1 MRHLWSVAC
10 NCSTRQKPSRT
21 TPTTT
26 GGLRRHDPQELFS
39 RIRSHVYSLEGRPC
53 SDPIH
58 NVECEDATPKT
69 QNCLNSHSTPS
80 WAMAPER
87 CALSG
92 CSHGRTFGEQ
102 QAEEYRC
109 PRAFVEVTRLRRRG
123 QPVEKLPLCTL
134 SPQIGHQ
141 IRRFWGVSSP
151 IRGRNQLN
159 ADFFNRLF
167 LSTHSGE

>member
-53 SDPIH
+53 SDPIY

-109 PRAFVEVTRLRRRG
+109 PRAFVKVTRLRRRG
-123 QPVEKLPLCTL
+123 VLRSCAKDSSRIHRRRLRCTPWAASGALP
-134 SPQIGHQ
+134 
-141 IRRFWGVSSP
+141 
-151 IRGRNQLN
+151 RGPLYSR
-159 ADFFNRLF
+159 
-167 LSTHSGE
+167 